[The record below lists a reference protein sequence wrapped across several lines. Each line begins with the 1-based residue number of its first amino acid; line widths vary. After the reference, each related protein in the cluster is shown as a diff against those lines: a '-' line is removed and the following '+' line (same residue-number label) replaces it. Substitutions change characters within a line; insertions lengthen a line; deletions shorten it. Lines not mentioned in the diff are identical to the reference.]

1 MISCILCFIPEPSAT
16 MEATEVM
23 PMMMPNIV
31 RKVRRRCARSALA
44 AILKASVKRAK
55 RADAR
60 RAVCGGA
67 FSWGLEHFSV
77 IFAVSLRARRIVH
90 TVFALDCAVLEFNDT
105 LRVRRDLRGVCDQ
118 NHSMAVCIQLMQDIH
133 HLLPAFAVERASG
146 FVRQNNLAAVHQ
158 CARDTDALLLAARK
172 LRGPV
177 VRALR

>member
-44 AILKASVKRAK
+44 AILMASVKRAK
-55 RADAR
+55 HADAR

-77 IFAVSLRARRIVH
+77 IFPVSLRSRRLMH
-90 TVFALDCAVLEFNDT
+90 TVFALAPWANRLKNALGNDHGHDVLFAHHQQFLAIHFNG
-105 LRVRRDLRGVCDQ
+105 LARILSKQHHIV
-118 NHSMAVCIQLMQDIH
+118 HIH
-133 HLLPAFAVERASG
+133 I
-146 FVRQNNLAAVHQ
+146 
-158 CARDTDALLLAARK
+158 
-172 LRGPV
+172 
-177 VRALR
+177 

>member
-77 IFAVSLRARRIVH
+77 IFPVSLRARSLGQSTEKCSRLHRARRRWLCMIVH
-90 TVFALDCAVLEFNDT
+90 DCAVLEFNDT

-133 HLLPAFAVERASG
+133 HLLPAFAVE
-146 FVRQNNLAAVHQ
+146 
-158 CARDTDALLLAARK
+158 
-172 LRGPV
+172 
-177 VRALR
+177 